1 LFLDSFLYLTHFA
14 QTSGTC
20 LLVVEIQLYTFVIAL
35 HLLLEII
42 PSIAIVN
49 LTKNPILLFY
59 EISE

>member
-1 LFLDSFLYLTHFA
+1 
-14 QTSGTC
+14 
-20 LLVVEIQLYTFVIAL
+20 LVVEIQLYTFVIAL

-59 EISE
+59 ETSE